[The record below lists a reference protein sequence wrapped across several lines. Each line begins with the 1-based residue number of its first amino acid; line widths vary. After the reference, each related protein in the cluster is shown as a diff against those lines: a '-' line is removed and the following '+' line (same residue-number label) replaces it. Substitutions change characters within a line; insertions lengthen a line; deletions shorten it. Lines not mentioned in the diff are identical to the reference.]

1 MIHFSAWNL
10 PSRVARTASIALS
23 NVFTS
28 LIQEMADQGG
38 LDAMLKSYS
47 GLNYGI
53 YIYKGILTN
62 ETLGHKFNLLS
73 KDINLLLAAF

>member
-1 MIHFSAWNL
+1 M
-10 PSRVARTASIALS
+10 
-23 NVFTS
+23 
-28 LIQEMADQGG
+28 IQEMADQGG